1 MQELA
6 TSKQTEAVLL
16 KVNEL
21 GFIENGTGKHQSN
34 MVYNSSGISPYEYA
48 GQYKNP
54 FKIME

>member
-1 MQELA
+1 
-6 TSKQTEAVLL
+6 VLL